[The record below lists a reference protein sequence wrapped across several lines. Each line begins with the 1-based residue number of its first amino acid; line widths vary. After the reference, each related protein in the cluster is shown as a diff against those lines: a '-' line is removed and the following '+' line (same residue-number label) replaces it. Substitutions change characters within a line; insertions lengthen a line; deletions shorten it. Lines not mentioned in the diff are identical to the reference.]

1 MKKLHIRSQV
11 EVKVEAPIN
20 PSEDPEKVIA
30 AVNNVIDGCH
40 LETLYNSNRI
50 VGSSG
55 GTASLS
61 TIYEQIRSRSI
72 MSVLRK
78 ILLSNCSGET
88 TWFTLNKQAAAAGTV
103 VVIEESQ
110 ESPLGPIKV
119 DINCSELDRLINW
132 LVPLV

>member
-1 MKKLHIRSQV
+1 MKKLHITSQV

-20 PSEDPEKVIA
+20 PSEDPKKVIA
-30 AVNNVIDGCH
+30 AINNVIDECL
-40 LETLYNSNRI
+40 LETPYDSNRI
-50 VGSSG
+50 VGSSF

-61 TIYEQIRSRSI
+61 IIYEQIRSRSI

-78 ILLSNCSGET
+78 ILLSNCTGET

-119 DINCSELDRLINW
+119 KVNCSEMDRLINW
-132 LVPLV
+132 LVPIV